1 MKRRLLQ
8 RRVTLRNADGEGP
21 VAAGYAAVFYRE
33 GDPGTEYVVGRV
45 RERIAPGAFD
55 RALADKQEVV
65 AKYNHDSNQVLGRT
79 SNGHLRLSV
88 DDVGLAYEIDLPDT
102 QVGRDLVV
110 SLERGDVVGS
120 SFAFDI
126 APGGITR
133 DFSDGDVTI
142 TLTDLDLGDVG
153 PVANPAYTSTDAA
166 LRNDE
171 DWQKHQRDAAEFERD
186 RRIRRVRGLDV
197 LEDLVKNS

>member
-21 VAAGYAAVFYRE
+21 VAAGYAAVFYRAD
-33 GDPGTEYVVGRV
+33 DPGTEYVVGRV

-55 RALADKQEVV
+55 RALAGNDDVI
-65 AKYNHDSNQVLGRT
+65 AKYNHDSNQILGRT

-110 SLERGDVVGS
+110 SLDRGDVLGS
-120 SFAFDI
+120 SFAFNI

-142 TLTDLDLGDVG
+142 TLTDLDIGDVG
-153 PVANPAYTSTDAA
+153 PVANPAYASTDAA

-171 DWQKHQRDAAEFERD
+171 DWQKHQLDAVKFERE

-197 LEDLVKNS
+197 MEDLVKNS

>member
-8 RRVTLRNADGEGP
+8 RRVTLRNTEGEGP
-21 VAAGYAAVFYRE
+21 VAAGYAAVFYRAD
-33 GDPGTEYVVGRV
+33 DPGTEYVVGRV

-55 RALADKQEVV
+55 RALAGNDDVI

-110 SLERGDVVGS
+110 SLDRGDVVGS

-153 PVANPAYTSTDAA
+153 PVANPAYASTDAA

-171 DWQKHQRDAAEFERD
+171 DWQKHQLDALKFERD

-197 LEDLVKNS
+197 SEDLVKNS